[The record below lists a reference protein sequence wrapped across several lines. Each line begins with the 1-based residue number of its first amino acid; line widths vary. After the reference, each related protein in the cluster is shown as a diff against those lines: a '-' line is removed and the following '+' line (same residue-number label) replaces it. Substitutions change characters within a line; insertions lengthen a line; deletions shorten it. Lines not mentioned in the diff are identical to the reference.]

1 MVGYQ
6 INKKSI
12 IMKKNIIV
20 LISFLALIL
29 ASCGE
34 KKSANISSITYFPE
48 FTVNGD
54 AEYFLGVGDPFNDPG
69 VTAQENGVD
78 IPVSYSVAGEFFG
91 YSGADVP
98 TDNADKYV
106 ITYSATNSDG
116 YDGTATRTVWVV
128 ETGDL
133 VTSIA
138 GLYTSTIVRNGDAGN
153 PQYTD
158 LEYIMISNNG
168 DGTYNLSDAIGGYY
182 ALGRGYG
189 GDYAAAGLV
198 ITANDIPSNS
208 FSFND
213 PIGVGAF
220 GGNLLI
226 TAFSVDAG
234 AGTIDFTG
242 DWDQGYVFEVTLT
255 QVTL

>member
-1 MVGYQ
+1 
-6 INKKSI
+6 
-12 IMKKNIIV
+12 MKKNIIV

-29 ASCGE
+29 AGCNKTKDSEGV
-34 KKSANISSITYFPE
+34 SSITYFPE
-48 FTVNGD
+48 FTVNG
-54 AEYFLGVGDPFNDPG
+54 AGEYFLNVGDPFSDPG
-69 VTAQENGVD
+69 VTAEENGVE
-78 IPVSYSVAGEFFG
+78 IPVTSSVVGEFFG
-91 YSGADVP
+91 YSGDDVP
-98 TDNADKYV
+98 TDMADKYT

-138 GLYTSTIVRNGDAGN
+138 GLYTSTIVRNGDVGN

-158 LEYIMISNNG
+158 LEYIMISDNG

-182 ALGRGYG
+182 AIGRGYG
-189 GDYAAAGLV
+189 PDYAAAGLL
-198 ITANDIPSNS
+198 ITANDIPGNS

-226 TAFSVDAG
+226 TAFVVNAG
-234 AGTIDFTG
+234 AGTISFTG
-242 DWDQGYVFEVTLT
+242 DWDAGYVFEVTLT